1 MTVKVLVVEDSSIV
15 RAILKRL
22 LHHPPEVAVVGLAA
36 TGLEALP
43 LLKKLKPD
51 VVCTDLHMPQMNGLE
66 LTRYIM
72 TKQPTPIL
80 IISASVQDE
89 DTKTVFELLDA
100 GAVEIFPKPRIE
112 SASQYEA
119 LQAQLLQKVKVLAG
133 VRVFTRRATKPPPIV
148 SPPAWSEPPSPPPR
162 PPISQTNETIILPA
176 VPLAT
181 VQGAKRLV
189 AIGSSTGG
197 PQALKTILSAL
208 PRHFPVPIVC
218 VQHISQGFLSGL
230 LDWLG
235 STCPSEFQ
243 IAPAGDRPRP
253 GVIYFPPEQFHL
265 EIDANGCFHHSA
277 QPKVDGHRPSV
288 TVLFNSVAQ
297 YYRSAAIGILL
308 TGMGRDGAAGL
319 LKLYEAG
326 ALTIAQDEAS
336 CVVFGMPKEA
346 IALGAARQILAIE
359 RISRVICQACAQ
371 GYS

>member
-1 MTVKVLVVEDSSIV
+1 MTVNVLVVEDSSIV

-22 LHHPPEVAVVGLAA
+22 LHHPPEVAVVGIAA

-72 TKQPTPIL
+72 ANQPTPIL

-133 VRVFTRRATKPPPIV
+133 VRVFTRRATSLTPTV
-148 SPPAWSEPPSPPPR
+148 NPPAASEPPSSLPPR
-162 PPISQTNETIILPA
+162 PLIPQTHEAIIIPA
-176 VPLAT
+176 VPPAA

-230 LDWLG
+230 LDWLSG
-235 STCPSEFQ
+235 TCPAEFH
-243 IAPAGDRPRP
+243 IAPAGEQPRP

-319 LKLYEAG
+319 LKMYEAG

-359 RISRVICQACAQ
+359 RISPLLRQSCP
-371 GYS
+371 S